1 MKRLGLLLLL
11 TILAFHMGFAAPRSY
26 KQARTIALQKAAS
39 LGINNPRAA
48 LSKQSPGGTEEQEGK
63 AYYLFDNGDN
73 KGFVI
78 VSGDDKLP
86 EVIGYATSGSLS
98 EQEMPVQLKSLLEA
112 FEKQYK
118 EMSGDDARLE
128 SAMAE
133 RNALAESSAAANV
146 TVTPLLGNI
155 EWNQLTPYNNLC
167 PTFTNGQAVTGCVA
181 TAMAQVIR
189 YYQYP
194 TQLQKDIPAYTS
206 KSGFTSSEI
215 TASSRTYDYEKMLG
229 QYVSGNYSDEQA
241 NAVATLMYHC
251 GCAVQMEYGV
261 DGSSAITRSTA
272 HVLGAYFGYD
282 TSTLAFVD
290 RGDYSLAEWCSIID
304 HELTNNRP
312 IIYEGNTLSNAGHA
326 FVCDGANGYGFYH
339 INWGWGGYCNGYFD
353 ISLLNSKESE
363 STTGAGEYNIGM
375 GMTIGIKP
383 STQTGTAPIAKAKD
397 IHASIISV
405 SLASSDG
412 SNTGELSG
420 NTSFNIYNMSFN
432 AFNGWVALA
441 VEDKSG
447 YKLVSD
453 KISITGLNPYS
464 IQGIYYF
471 NKYSSIFNYNFPNGT
486 TKVFVVYGSGE
497 DIESVCGGGYDGKPY
512 FYVTSD
518 GTTASVSFNAFSLSA
533 TLSNEATIYN
543 GMNNNLSLTVTNNGV
558 QEYLDKVKVY
568 VSSTETKPEEAS
580 NTLYLT
586 VPANGGTA
594 TRDVTV
600 CPTEAGNM
608 YVWVDDVNG
617 NSLLSAQQFT
627 VAQKTAP
634 VLTLVSVETNAVAD
648 LYETNRAYVKS
659 SDGNEYYVKAPKT
672 YDDEATFTFKVKNTG
687 GATDSKWFVRF
698 QDINDPTHYKDVIVE
713 KRIEPNSIET
723 IEASVSPADIGNSRF
738 IYGEVYVNTDGT
750 NTFSTPT
757 CSESLDIFRLPII
770 DANGV
775 ATEYHYVI
783 NLKNC
788 SAVYVPETTTLPTYK
803 DNGSTYWATYSCQS
817 SDTEIGVPTGRSV
830 TLYNSTVS
838 GGHLTLT
845 PRTGDYAHKVAK
857 GEAVLI
863 KTDGESV
870 KVDNLGGATSMSADT
885 GNELIATGDTEEI
898 LTAEVGYLFYR
909 LAYKNSESKTGLGF
923 YLSVVNDG
931 STTTRDG
938 SRIRTTPGKGYLKVA
953 NSASTEGSESSP
965 ASAFLL
971 EGGGG
976 DNTTDIECITV
987 TEDNTSEDSAD
998 ERVFNLQGQQVKKP
1012 VKGIYI
1018 KNNKKVVIK

>member
-1 MKRLGLLLLL
+1 MKRFGLLLLL

-26 KQARTIALQKAAS
+26 KQARAIALQKAAS

-155 EWNQLTPYNNLC
+155 KWNQGTPYNNLC
-167 PTFTNGQAVTGCVA
+167 PEFSNGRAVTGCVA

-189 YYQYP
+189 YHKYP
-194 TQLQKDIPAYTS
+194 EKLQNDIPAYTTGAVS
-206 KSGFTSSEI
+206 LNGI
-215 TASSRTYDYEKMLG
+215 TASSTTYDYTNMLE
-229 QYVSGNYSDEQA
+229 QYTSDSYTDTQA
-241 NAVATLMYHC
+241 TAVATLMSHC
-251 GCAVQMEYGV
+251 GCAVQMDYGV
-261 DGSSAITRSTA
+261 DGSGAITRGTA
-272 HVLGAYFGYD
+272 HVLGKYFGYD

-290 RGDYSLAEWCSIID
+290 RCDYTLAEWCSIID

-312 IIYEGNTLSNAGHA
+312 IIYDGYTLGNAGHA
-326 FVCDGANGYGFYH
+326 FVCDGANGNGFYH

-353 ISLLNSKESE
+353 ISLLNSNEPE

-375 GMTIGIKP
+375 GMTIGIKQ
-383 STQTGTAPIAKAKD
+383 SDEEGDAPIAKAKD
-397 IHASIISV
+397 INAPINSV
-405 SLASSDG
+405 DL
-412 SNTGELSG
+412 SNGTV
-420 NTSFNIYNMSFN
+420 NVIVYNQSYIDFS
-432 AFNGWVALA
+432 GWVALA
-441 VEDKSG
+441 VKDDTG
-447 YKLVSD
+447 HKLISD
-453 KISITGLNPYS
+453 KTESFTVEAMTISGSISGKSTSLKIENYS
-464 IQGIYYF
+464 
-471 NKYSSIFNYNFPNGT
+471 FPVGT
-486 TKVFVVYGSGE
+486 TKVYMVYGSE
-497 DIESVCGGGYDGKPY
+497 DTVISECGGKLGKPY

-533 TLSNEATIYN
+533 ELSTDVTIYN
-543 GMNNNLSLTVTNNGV
+543 GMNNKLSLTVINSGSEEYHGV
-558 QEYLDKVKVY
+558 VKVY
-568 VSSTETKPEEAS
+568 VSSTKTKPDEAS
-580 NTLYLT
+580 STLYLA
-586 VPANGGTA
+586 VPADNGTT

-600 CPTEAGNM
+600 CPAEAGNM

-627 VAQKTAP
+627 VAQKTEP

-648 LYETNRAYVKS
+648 LYETNRAYVNYEG
-659 SDGNEYYVKAPKT
+659 GNFCVKAPKT
-672 YDDEATFTFKVKNTG
+672 YDDVATFTFTVKNTG
-687 GATDSKWFVRF
+687 GATDSKWLLQFLN
-698 QDINDPTHYKDVIVE
+698 INDPTHYKIVIVE

-723 IEASVSPADIGNSRF
+723 IEASVSPAEIGNGRF

-750 NTFSTPT
+750 NTYSTPT
-757 CSESLDIFRLPII
+757 CSETLSNLSLPII
-770 DANGV
+770 DDNGI
-775 ATEYHYVI
+775 ATGYYYET
-783 NLKNC
+783 NQKNC
-788 SAVYVPETTTLPTYK
+788 SAVYVPETTSLTMNP
-803 DNGSTYWATYSCQS
+803 DNSSTYWATYSNQL
-817 SDTEIGVPTGRSV
+817 SDTEIGVPTGRSM
-830 TLYNSTVS
+830 TLYNAAVS
-838 GGHLTLT
+838 GGKLTLT

-870 KVDNLGGATSMSADT
+870 KVDNLGEAISLSPDNT
-885 GNELIATGDTEEI
+885 GNELIATGNSEE
-898 LTAEVGYLFYR
+898 TKEAGEGNVFYR
-909 LAYKNSESKTGLGF
+909 LAYKNSANNTDLGF
-923 YLSVVNDG
+923 YLSVVKEG
-931 STTTRDG
+931 STTYKGTR
-938 SRIRTTPGKGYLKVA
+938 IKTTPGKGYLEVA
-953 NSASTEGSESSP
+953 KSAATEGSASSP
-965 ASAFLL
+965 AAAFLL
-971 EGGGG
+971 EGRGG

-987 TEDNTSEDSAD
+987 TENNASEDSGD
-998 ERVFNLQGQQVKKP
+998 ERVFNLQGQQVKTP
-1012 VKGIYI
+1012 AKGIYI
-1018 KNNKKVVIK
+1018 KNNKKIVVK

>member
-1 MKRLGLLLLL
+1 MRKNIFVLLLS
-11 TILAFHMGFAAPRSY
+11 ILAFQICLAAPRSY
-26 KQARTIALQKAAS
+26 KQARAIALQKAAA
-39 LGINNPRAA
+39 LGVVNPKAS
-48 LSKQSPGGTEEQEGK
+48 LSKQSPGGAEETDGK
-63 AYYLFDNGDN
+63 AFYLFNNGGN

-78 VSGDDKLP
+78 VSGDDRLP
-86 EVIGYATSGSLS
+86 EVIGYATSGTMA
-98 EQEMPVQLKSLLEA
+98 EDNMPIQLKSLLDA
-112 FEKQYK
+112 FEKQYG
-118 EMSGDDARLE
+118 EMAGDDARLE

-133 RNALAESSAAANV
+133 RMALAESSAAAKV

-155 EWNQLTPYNNLC
+155 EWDQGTPYNKLC

-189 YYQYP
+189 YYRYP
-194 TQLQKDIPAYTS
+194 TQLKNNIPSYTS

-215 TASSRTYDYEKMLG
+215 TASSTTYDYNKMLG

-251 GCAVQMEYGV
+251 GCAVQMKYGV
-261 DGSSAITRSTA
+261 DGSGAITRSSA

-290 RGDYSLAEWCSIID
+290 RGDYSLAEWCRIID

-312 IIYEGNTLSNAGHA
+312 IIYDAHTLSNEGHA
-326 FVCDGANGYGFYH
+326 FVCDGANGNGFYH

-353 ISLLNSKESE
+353 ISLLNSKEPE

-397 IHASIISV
+397 IYASINSV
-405 SLASSDG
+405 SLASSVG

-420 NTSFNIYNMSFN
+420 NTSFNIYNMSFSV
-432 AFNGWVALA
+432 FYGWVALA
-441 VEDKSG
+441 VEDNSG

-453 KISITGLNPYS
+453 KYPIDGFNPFSINGSYS
-464 IQGIYYF
+464 YGT
-471 NKYSSIFNYNFPNGT
+471 YSSDFNYNFPNGT

-497 DIESVCGGGYDGKPY
+497 EIKGVCGGHKGKPY

-518 GTTASVSFNAFSLSA
+518 GTTAQISNGYSLSA

-558 QEYLDKVKVY
+558 EEYLNNAKVY
-568 VSSTETKPEEAS
+568 ISSKDTKPDEAS
-580 NTLYLT
+580 ITLYLA
-586 VPANGGTA
+586 VPANGGTT
-594 TRDVTV
+594 TRVLTV
-600 CPTEAGNM
+600 NPSKQGNL
-608 YVWVDDVNG
+608 YVWVDDGNG
-617 NSLLSAQQFT
+617 NSLITAQKFT
-627 VAQKTAP
+627 VEANSDP
-634 VLTLVSVETNAVAD
+634 VLTLVAVESNATAD
-648 LYETNRAYVKS
+648 RYETNNAFIKYGSEKYR
-659 SDGNEYYVKAPKT
+659 VKAPKT
-672 YDDEATFTFKVKNTG
+672 FDDVATFTFTVKNTG
-687 GATDSKWFVRF
+687 GTAECQWKMLCY
-698 QDINDPTHYKDVIVE
+698 DINLEVNTAISKVE
-713 KRIEPNSIET
+713 TRRIEAGATETFTISASPNQIGKRFIKGSIEVK
-723 IEASVSPADIGNSRF
+723 INDE
-738 IYGEVYVNTDGT
+738 YVDPN
-750 NTFSTPT
+750 
-757 CSESLDIFRLPII
+757 CSETLSELRLYLVDNEKLCFQLP
-770 DANGV
+770 
-775 ATEYHYVI
+775 
-783 NLKNC
+783 KNC
-788 SAVYVPETTTLPTYK
+788 SAVYVPETTPLTTYT

-817 SDTEIGVPTGRSV
+817 SDTEIGVPTGRSM

-870 KVDNLGGATSMSADT
+870 KVDKLGGATGLSEDT

-898 LTAEVGYLFYR
+898 LTAQEGYVFYR
-909 LAYKNSESKTGLGF
+909 LAYKNSESNTGLGF

-938 SRIRTTPGKGYLKVA
+938 SRIRTTPGKGYLNVA
-953 NSASTEGSESSP
+953 KSAATEGSESMP

-971 EGGGG
+971 G

-998 ERVFNLQGQQVKKP
+998 ERVFNLQGRQVKNP

>member
-1 MKRLGLLLLL
+1 MKRFGLLLLL

-98 EQEMPVQLKSLLEA
+98 EQEMPIQLKSLLEA

-215 TASSRTYDYEKMLG
+215 TASSTTYDYEKMLG

-312 IIYEGNTLSNAGHA
+312 IIYEGYTLSNAGHA

-397 IHASIISV
+397 IHASISSV

-497 DIESVCGGGYDGKPY
+497 DIESVCGGKYGKPY

-543 GMNNNLSLTVTNNGV
+543 GMNNKLSLTVTNNGV
-558 QEYLDKVKVY
+558 QEYLDIVKVY

-580 NTLYLT
+580 STLYLA

-608 YVWVDDVNG
+608 YVWVDDVND
-617 NSLLSAQQFT
+617 NSLLSAKQFT
-627 VAQKTAP
+627 VAQNTAP

-648 LYETNRAYVKS
+648 LYETNRAYIN
-659 SDGNEYYVKAPKT
+659 NEGMNYYVKAPKT

-687 GATDSKWFVRF
+687 GTAECQWKMLCY
-698 QDINDPTHYKDVIVE
+698 DINLEVNTAISKVE
-713 KRIEPNSIET
+713 TRRIEAGATETFTISASPNT
-723 IEASVSPADIGNSRF
+723 IGKRF
-738 IYGEVYVNTDGT
+738 IKGSIGVKINDEFVAPN
-750 NTFSTPT
+750 
-757 CSESLDIFRLPII
+757 CSETLSELRLYII
-770 DANGV
+770 DDENS
-775 ATEYHYVI
+775 YFY
-783 NLKNC
+783 LPKNC
-788 SAVYVPETTTLPTYK
+788 SAVYVPETTPLPTYK

-870 KVDNLGGATSMSADT
+870 KVDNLGGAAISLSADT

-898 LTAEVGYLFYR
+898 LTAEEGYVFYR

-971 EGGGG
+971 EGGDG

>member
-1 MKRLGLLLLL
+1 MKRFGLLFLL
-11 TILAFHMGFAAPRSY
+11 TVLAFHMGFAAPRNY
-26 KQARTIALQKAAS
+26 NQARAIALQKAAS
-39 LGINNPRAA
+39 LGINNPRVA
-48 LSKQSPGGTEEQEGK
+48 LSKQSPKDTEEQEGQ
-63 AYYLFDNGDN
+63 AYYLFDNGNN

-118 EMSGDDARLE
+118 EMAGDDARLE
-128 SAMAE
+128 RAMAE

-146 TVTPLLGNI
+146 TVSPLLGDI
-155 EWNQLTPYNNLC
+155 AWAQETPYNNQC
-167 PTFTNGQAVTGCVA
+167 PTFTNGQAATGCVA

-189 YYQYP
+189 YHQYP
-194 TQLQKDIPAYTS
+194 TQLQHDIPSYTS
-206 KSGFTSSEI
+206 QSGFTSSVI
-215 TASSRTYDYEKMLG
+215 PASSTTYDYDKMLE

-290 RGDYSLAEWCSIID
+290 RGDYSLAEWCRIID

-312 IIYEGNTLSNAGHA
+312 IIYDANTLRNEIHA
-326 FVCDGANGYGFYH
+326 FVCDGANGNGFYH

-353 ISLLNSKESE
+353 ISLLNSQEPE

-383 STQTGTAPIAKAKD
+383 SSQTGTAPIAKAKD
-397 IHASIISV
+397 IYAYFDSV
-405 SLASSDG
+405 NLASKDP
-412 SNTGELSG
+412 SNPGELSVE
-420 NTSFNIYNMSFN
+420 TRFKIYNLSYSV
-432 AFNGWVALA
+432 FNGWVALA
-441 VEDKSG
+441 VEDNSG

-453 KISITGLNPYS
+453 KYTIHGFQAFS
-464 IQGIYYF
+464 IQGALKYYVYSSYF
-471 NKYSSIFNYNFPNGT
+471 NYHFPNGT

-497 DIESVCGGGYDGKPY
+497 DIKSVCGGYRGKPY

-518 GTTASVSFNAFSLSA
+518 GTSAQISNGYSLSA
-533 TLSNEATIYN
+533 TLSTEETIYN
-543 GMNNNLSLTVTNNGV
+543 GKDNTLSLTVTNNGV
-558 QEYLDKVKVY
+558 QEYLDIVDVY

-580 NTLYLT
+580 STLYLA

-600 CPTEAGNM
+600 CPAEAGNM
-608 YVWVDDVNG
+608 YVWVDDVDG
-617 NSLLSAQQFT
+617 NSLLSAKPFT
-627 VAQKTAP
+627 VAQNTAP
-634 VLTLVSVETNAVAD
+634 VLTLVSVETNADAD
-648 LYETNRAYVKS
+648 LYETNRAYINY
-659 SDGNEYYVKAPKT
+659 GGTYYYVKAPKT

-687 GATDSKWFVRF
+687 GTAECQWRMLCY
-698 QDINDPTHYKDVIVE
+698 DINFESNTVISKE
-713 KRIEPNSIET
+713 ETRRIEAGATETFTISASPNQIGKRFIKGSIEVK
-723 IEASVSPADIGNSRF
+723 INDE
-738 IYGEVYVNTDGT
+738 YVDPN
-750 NTFSTPT
+750 
-757 CSESLDIFRLPII
+757 CSETLSELRLYLVDNEKLCFQLP
-770 DANGV
+770 
-775 ATEYHYVI
+775 
-783 NLKNC
+783 KNC
-788 SAVYVPETTTLPTYK
+788 SAVYVPETTPLTTYT

-870 KVDNLGGATSMSADT
+870 KVDKLGGATGLSEDT

-898 LTAEVGYLFYR
+898 LTAQEGYVFYR
-909 LAYKNSESKTGLGF
+909 LAYKNSESNTGLGF

-938 SRIRTTPGKGYLKVA
+938 SRIRTTPGKGYLNVA
-953 NSASTEGSESSP
+953 KSAATEGSESMP

-971 EGGGG
+971 G

-987 TEDNTSEDSAD
+987 TEDHTSEDSAD
-998 ERVFNLQGQQVKKP
+998 ERVFNLQGRQVKNP

>member
-1 MKRLGLLLLL
+1 MKRFGLLLLL
-11 TILAFHMGFAAPRSY
+11 TVLAFHMGFAAPRSY
-26 KQARTIALQKAAS
+26 NQARAIALQKAAS

-48 LSKQSPGGTEEQEGK
+48 LSKQSPKDTEEQEGK
-63 AYYLFDNGDN
+63 AYYLFDNGN
-73 KGFVI
+73 NRGFVI

-98 EQEMPVQLKSLLEA
+98 EQEMPVQLKSLLKA

-118 EMSGDDARLE
+118 EMAGDDARLE

-133 RNALAESSAAANV
+133 RNSLAESSAAANV
-146 TVTPLLGNI
+146 TVSPLLGDI
-155 EWNQLTPYNNLC
+155 AWDQGTPYNNQC
-167 PTFTNGQAVTGCVA
+167 PTFTNGQALTGCVA

-189 YYQYP
+189 YYQFP
-194 TQLQKDIPAYTS
+194 TQLQHDIPSYTS
-206 KSGFTSSEI
+206 KSGFTSSAI
-215 TASSRTYDYEKMLG
+215 TASSTTYDYDKMLG

-251 GCAVQMEYGV
+251 GCAVQMKYGV
-261 DGSSAITRSTA
+261 DGSVAITRSTA

-282 TSTLAFVD
+282 TSTLSFVD
-290 RGDYSLAEWCSIID
+290 RDDYSLAEWCSIID

-312 IIYEGNTLSNAGHA
+312 IIYDGHTLSNEGHA
-326 FVCDGANGYGFYH
+326 FVCDGANGNGFYH
-339 INWGWGGYCNGYFD
+339 INWGWGGDCNGYFD
-353 ISLLNSKESE
+353 ISLLNPDEPE
-363 STTGAGEYNIGM
+363 STTGAGEFNNGM

-383 STQTGTAPIAKAKD
+383 STQAGTAPIAKAKD
-397 IHASIISV
+397 IYASFNSV

-412 SNTGELSG
+412 SNTGELSV
-420 NTSFNIYNMSFN
+420 NTSFNIYNLSYSV
-432 AFNGWVALA
+432 FNGWVALA
-441 VEDKSG
+441 VEDNSG
-447 YKLVSD
+447 YKLVSN
-453 KISITGLNPYS
+453 KISISKFTPFS
-464 IQGIYYF
+464 IQGTYF
-471 NKYSSIFNYNFPNGT
+471 YRVCSSNFNYNFPNGT
-486 TKVFVVYGSGE
+486 TKVFVVYGNGE
-497 DIESVCGGGYDGKPY
+497 DIKSVCGGYKGKPD
-512 FYVTSD
+512 FYVTAD
-518 GTTASVSFNAFSLSA
+518 GTSARISNGYSLSA
-533 TLSNEATIYN
+533 ALSTEATIYY

-558 QEYLDKVKVY
+558 QEYLDIVKVY

-580 NTLYLT
+580 STLYLA

-600 CPTEAGNM
+600 WPAEAGNM
-608 YVWVDDVNG
+608 YVWVDDVDG
-617 NSLLSAQQFT
+617 NSLLSAKQFT
-627 VAQKTAP
+627 VAQNTAP
-634 VLTLVSVETNAVAD
+634 VLALVSVETNAVAD
-648 LYETNRAYVKS
+648 LYETNRAYLNYE
-659 SDGNEYYVKAPKT
+659 GTNYYVKAPKT

-687 GATDSKWFVRF
+687 VTAECQWRMLCYDINHEVTTSISKEETRRIEAGATETFTISASPNTIGKRF
-698 QDINDPTHYKDVIVE
+698 IKGSIEVKINDEFVA
-713 KRIEPNSIET
+713 PN
-723 IEASVSPADIGNSRF
+723 
-738 IYGEVYVNTDGT
+738 
-750 NTFSTPT
+750 
-757 CSESLDIFRLPII
+757 CSETLSQLILYTI
-770 DANGV
+770 DNEPPFILNG
-775 ATEYHYVI
+775 
-783 NLKNC
+783 NC
-788 SAVYVPETTTLPTYK
+788 SAVYVPETTPLTTYT

-817 SDTEIGVPTGRSV
+817 SDTEIGVPTGRSM

-870 KVDNLGGATSMSADT
+870 KVDNLGGPAISLSADT

-909 LAYKNSESKTGLGF
+909 LAYNNSESKTGLGF

-931 STTTRDG
+931 STTTKDG

-953 NSASTEGSESSP
+953 QLAATEGSTSSP

-971 EGGGG
+971 GGG
-976 DNTTDIECITV
+976 DGDNPTDIECITV

-998 ERVFNLQGQQVKKP
+998 ERVFNLQGQRVKNP